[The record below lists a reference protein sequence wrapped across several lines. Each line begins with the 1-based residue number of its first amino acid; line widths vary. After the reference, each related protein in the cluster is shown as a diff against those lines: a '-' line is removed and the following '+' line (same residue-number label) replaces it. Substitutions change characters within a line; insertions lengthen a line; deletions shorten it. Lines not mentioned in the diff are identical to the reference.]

1 MAARLLGEPLVLFRD
16 EENRPRCL
24 ADRCPH
30 KNAKLSVGRV
40 RQGKME
46 CFYHGWQFDS
56 RNGKVDCIPFLLPGR
71 SIPPQAQTKSYP
83 CVEKYHLI
91 WVWPGESQADESL
104 IPWYPEFSDEKANFW
119 GRSNECPV
127 DASLWLENLMDLAHT
142 PFAHDG
148 QFASREQGRPLK
160 YHTKATKGGLVA
172 ETEFFGAPESDP
184 KQSTEW
190 VAPITSIV
198 SVKFPGGTWLRLH
211 FYSVPMAPG
220 ACRFIMTL
228 YRDWGYLLQK
238 AMDAAEWFPPLR
250 AMVAQMDMTVPFQD
264 MISMTGQARNM
275 KEGCPPLSVPIQCDE
290 MAVHFRRWWGKAFTR
305 DVWWKGWNGKMDME
319 DMTESALQACFGA
332 DACGQYERDITFAAN
347 SGGSRNCRPY
357 VDRWATTHYKR
368 SPFESSWWS
377 TFALVLSAGL
387 AGAAFTALSRR

>member
-1 MAARLLGEPLVLFRD
+1 MHLPCRSSPP
-16 EENRPRCL
+16 PR
-24 ADRCPH
+24 AD
-30 KNAKLSVGRV
+30 
-40 RQGKME
+40 
-46 CFYHGWQFDS
+46 
-56 RNGKVDCIPFLLPGR
+56 LLPLLSAWTQGLSDLPVAEVLLAPFGWR
-71 SIPPQAQTKSYP
+71 GSSTGWAPVL
-83 CVEKYHLI
+83 VERRAL
-91 WVWPGESQADESL
+91 GSE
-104 IPWYPEFSDEKANFW
+104 
-119 GRSNECPV
+119 
-127 DASLWLENLMDLAHT
+127 AS
-142 PFAHDG
+142 G
-148 QFASREQGRPLK
+148 GFASREQGRPLK